1 MFRYGSSPAG
11 SWRPG
16 AFMFSFSPRRGA
28 CSSPQPF
35 PHRPQREERKSLAT
49 FRLSSA
55 VPILI
60 LVLLLFPAFSA
71 QVHAGTFTDALGRKV
86 DLPDSPRRIV
96 SLAPHLTEILFAIGA
111 GDRVVGATAFCDY
124 PEAARR
130 VPRIGGFSDPSIE
143 LVLAARPD
151 VVIATLVGNRRESV
165 EELIRL
171 GLPVY
176 VSGAEAIGEIPR
188 EVRRIGAVA
197 GAVQGGETAA
207 RRMETAL
214 AEIARRTFGRPR
226 VAVYY
231 QLWDQPLMTV
241 SDGSFI
247 HDAIRLAGGRNVFA
261 GLPVANPRVGLE
273 AVVAARPEV
282 MILSGMGKEG
292 AGLASRWSRYATIPA
307 VAAGRIHIMNSD
319 LLHRPGPRVIEGVE
333 QLARWIHPEAF
344 SDRPGR

>member
-1 MFRYGSSPAG
+1 MFRFGSSPAG

-16 AFMFSFSPRRGA
+16 VSISLLHRGSCPSPRP
-28 CSSPQPF
+28 SPHGGEGKF
-35 PHRPQREERKSLAT
+35 LVL

-55 VPILI
+55 VSI
-60 LVLLLFPAFSA
+60 LVLILLLFPVLSIPL
-71 QVHAGTFTDALGRKV
+71 HAGTFTDALGRTV
-86 DLPDSPRRIV
+86 VLPDSPRRIV
-96 SLAPHLTEILFAIGA
+96 SLAPHLTEILFAVGA

-124 PEAARR
+124 PEAAKR

-143 LVLAARPD
+143 RVLAAQPD
-151 VVIATLVGNRRESV
+151 LVIATLVGNRREIV

-176 VSGAEAIGEIPR
+176 VSGVEAISEIPR

-197 GAVQGGETAA
+197 GRAEGGESAA
-207 RRMETAL
+207 RPMETAL
-214 AEIARRTFGRPR
+214 AEIARRTAGRPR

-231 QLWDQPLMTV
+231 QLWDQPYMTV

-247 HDAIRLAGGRNVFA
+247 DDAIHLAGGRNVFA
-261 GLPVANPRVGLE
+261 GLSAANPRVSLE
-273 AVVAARPEV
+273 AVVAAKPEV

-292 AGLASRWSRYATIPA
+292 AGLASRWSRYSTIPA
-307 VAAGRIHIMNSD
+307 VAGGRIHIVNSD

-333 QLARWIHPEAF
+333 QLARWIHPSAF
-344 SDRPGR
+344 SERPGR

>member
-1 MFRYGSSPAG
+1 MKSIRAALRRFVRRSSPFF
-11 SWRPG
+11 PG
-16 AFMFSFSPRRGA
+16 RFRHILLLPVSF
-28 CSSPQPF
+28 
-35 PHRPQREERKSLAT
+35 
-49 FRLSSA
+49 
-55 VPILI
+55 
-60 LVLLLFPAFSA
+60 LVLGVHA
-71 QVHAGTFTDALGRKV
+71 HAGTFTDALGRKV

-111 GDRVVGATAFCDY
+111 GDQVVGVTSFCDY

-143 LVLAARPD
+143 RVLAARPD

-188 EVRRIGAVA
+188 EVRRIGAAA
-197 GAVQGGETAA
+197 GRAEGAESAA
-207 RRMETAL
+207 RRMEGAL
-214 AEIARRTFGRPR
+214 AEIARRTAGRRR

-261 GLPVANPRVGLE
+261 GLSVANPRVSLE
-273 AVVAARPEV
+273 AVVAAKPEV
-282 MILSGMGKEG
+282 MVLSGMGKEG
-292 AGLASRWSRYATIPA
+292 AGLASRWSRFTMIPA

-333 QLARWIHPEAF
+333 QLARWIHPDAF
-344 SDRPGR
+344 SERPGR

>member
-1 MFRYGSSPAG
+1 MLLLPV
-11 SWRPG
+11 
-16 AFMFSFSPRRGA
+16 SF
-28 CSSPQPF
+28 
-35 PHRPQREERKSLAT
+35 
-49 FRLSSA
+49 
-55 VPILI
+55 
-60 LVLLLFPAFSA
+60 LVLGVHA
-71 QVHAGTFTDALGRKV
+71 HAGTFTDALGRKV

-111 GDRVVGATAFCDY
+111 GDSVVGVTSFCDY

-197 GAVQGGETAA
+197 GRAEGAESAA
-207 RRMETAL
+207 RRMEGAL
-214 AEIARRTFGRPR
+214 AEIARRTAGRRR

-261 GLPVANPRVGLE
+261 GLSVANPRVSLE
-273 AVVAARPEV
+273 AVAAAKPEV

-292 AGLASRWSRYATIPA
+292 AGLASRWSRFAMIPA
-307 VAAGRIHIMNSD
+307 VAGGRIHIMNSD

-333 QLARWIHPEAF
+333 QLSRWIHPDAF
-344 SDRPGR
+344 SERPGR